1 MELFTYQHCSISF
14 TLLQK
19 NALLSGGVNDEK
31 SGVHADSRRVELD
44 KKKNGCG
51 QCKACSSIMLNA
63 VTLTTE
69 DSGSNGFNILFMLVF
84 LLLMDTL

>member
-1 MELFTYQHCSISF
+1 MGLSTYQHCSSSF

-44 KKKNGCG
+44 KKKNGCW
-51 QCKACSSIMLNA
+51 QCKACSSRMLNA
-63 VTLTTE
+63 VTHATE
-69 DSGSNGFNILFMLVF
+69 VSGSNGFNVLFILVF
-84 LLLMDTL
+84 LLLMDIL